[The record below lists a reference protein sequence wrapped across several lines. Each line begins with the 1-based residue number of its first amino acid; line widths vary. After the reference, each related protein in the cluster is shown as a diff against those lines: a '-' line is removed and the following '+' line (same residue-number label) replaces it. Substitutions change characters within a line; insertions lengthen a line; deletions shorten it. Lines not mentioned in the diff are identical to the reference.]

1 MQLRENARP
10 MTDEEFEAW
19 MKRQEDINWAMRGDG
34 RPDTSPGLPTVGAI
48 VTVVCIGIIL
58 VLGFFAVRAM
68 VS

>member
-34 RPDTSPGLPTVGAI
+34 RPDSSPGLVAWVAGAVLLVVIVGA
-48 VTVVCIGIIL
+48 L
-58 VLGFFAVRAM
+58 VL
-68 VS
+68 S

>member
-34 RPDTSPGLPTVGAI
+34 RPDSSPGLVAWFAGAM
-48 VTVVCIGIIL
+48 VLV
-58 VLGFFAVRAM
+58 VLGLAWVL
-68 VS
+68 S